1 MPSSVRARTLR
12 AAVGAILMLPLMVMP
27 ADAHR
32 HEADRGLE
40 SRRREAVRHVSRAE
54 GKVTDSSQRFAAA
67 SRRLS
72 SALERQGEAEAELA
86 EVRRQVLTARAR
98 YDRVSTRLA
107 TVKDRLD
114 AAREELA
121 TSQVAAA
128 KQREEA
134 GAMVAELYQGT
145 DPRLLALNAYLGATS
160 LDDVT
165 RQLEVGSVLISEQT
179 RAYDELRAAQILA
192 EVHADTVE
200 ETAALAARRQDAA
213 AGALAD
219 VTTAQ
224 QAARRALQEFD
235 RAIAEQRAAHARA
248 AQVRRRDLL
257 ILRRAEARELRI
269 RSQIRRDA
277 RREEMSSQ
285 SVHGRPDAALLRPVQ
300 GVVTSPYGYRRH
312 PIYGYWG
319 LHDGID
325 YGAGC
330 GQALVAGA
338 AGVVSRTY
346 YSDVYG
352 YRLFLQVGSVRGR
365 NLTLVYNHARGYN
378 VGAGERVTRGQVIG
392 AVGDSGW
399 STGCHLHFTVLA
411 DGTPVNPESWF

>member
-1 MPSSVRARTLR
+1 MPSSVRARLMT
-12 AAVGAILMLPLMVMP
+12 AVLGGSLMLPLMVVP

-32 HEADRGLE
+32 HEADPELE
-40 SRRREAVRHVSRAE
+40 TRRREAVRHVSRAE
-54 GKVTDSSQRFAAA
+54 GKFTDSSHRFAAA

-72 SALERQGEAEAELA
+72 SALERRGEAEAELA
-86 EVRRQVLTARAR
+86 DVQARVRTARAR

-107 TVKDRLD
+107 TVEDRLD
-114 AAREELA
+114 TAREVAA
-121 TSQVAAA
+121 TSQVAAT

-145 DPRLLALNAYLGATS
+145 DPRLLALNAYLTAGS
-160 LDDVT
+160 LDEVT
-165 RQLEVGSVLISEQT
+165 RQLEAGSVLISEQT
-179 RAYDELRAAQILA
+179 RTYDELRAAQILA

-213 AGALAD
+213 AEALTD

-224 QAARRALQEFD
+224 QAARQAVQEFD
-235 RAIAEQRAAHARA
+235 SAVAEQRAARARA

-257 ILRRAEARELRI
+257 ILRRAEAQELRI
-269 RSQIRRDA
+269 RNQIRLEA
-277 RREEMSSQ
+277 RRLEMSSQ
-285 SVHGRPDAALLRPVQ
+285 SEQGRTGAALLRPVD

-378 VGAGERVTRGQVIG
+378 VGEGERVTRGQVLG

-411 DGTPVNPESWF
+411 DGRPVNPELWF